1 MKAWFNKDVNSFIKL
16 NLHIKRMCKDNLVVL
31 IVDEVDKASNN
42 RVFLEFLDMLRS
54 KYLVRGK
61 GKDFTFHT
69 VILAGVYNI
78 KNIKLKMIKE
88 GLYSPQTS
96 EESMH
101 NSPWNI
107 AADLNTD
114 MSFNPKDIKTM
125 LVDYLS
131 ENDIPLDINIVSQ
144 EIYKYTSGYPFL
156 VSYIC
161 KIIDEELNKDWSLES
176 ILKAV
181 KITTTKQYT
190 LSDHLF
196 KNLEI
201 YKELYDL
208 LYSILILGNIEP
220 FNIDNHIIEL
230 GSMFGFIKEENE
242 SKKVIISN
250 KIFEIRIT
258 NYFISRDSVAS
269 SFKEKTPPSTYED
282 IVKNNSFDME
292 LCLCRFRNHYRQIF
306 NKIDIPFLERY
317 GRLLFLTCLVL
328 ICSYSIC
335 VKEGK
340 KN

>member
-1 MKAWFNKDVNSFIKL
+1 LMI
-16 NLHIKRMCKDNLVVL
+16 
-31 IVDEVDKASNN
+31 DEVDQASNN
-42 RVFLEFLDMLRS
+42 RVFLKFLSMLRT
-54 KYLVRGK
+54 KYLLRGS
-61 GKDFTFHT
+61 GDDYTFHS

-96 EESMH
+96 EESMR

-107 AADLNTD
+107 AADLDTD
-114 MSFNPKDIKTM
+114 MSFNPKDIQTM
-125 LVDYLS
+125 LIDYLS
-131 ENDIPLDINIVSQ
+131 ENDIPLDINMVSQ

-181 KITTTKQYT
+181 KITTTRQYT
-190 LSDHLF
+190 LSDHLI

-208 LYSILILGNIEP
+208 LYSILILGKNEP
-220 FNIDNHIIEL
+220 FNLDNHIIEL

-250 KIFEIRIT
+250 KIFEIRIS
-258 NYFISRDSVAS
+258 NYFISKDSTS
-269 SFKEKTPPSTYED
+269 EFFKDKTPKTLPEEV
-282 IVKNNSFDME
+282 II
-292 LCLCRFRNHYRQIF
+292 QI
-306 NKIDIPFLERY
+306 
-317 GRLLFLTCLVL
+317 
-328 ICSYSIC
+328 
-335 VKEGK
+335 
-340 KN
+340 